1 MLNVLWAAFL
11 TLAFVCGAV
20 TGRLSEV
27 SAALTEGAA
36 GAVTLAIG
44 IAGLMCFWSG
54 IMELMQQSGLTHI
67 IARFLMPVLRPLFG
81 KASEDSEAMQA
92 VSANVTA
99 NLLGLSNAATPLGLR
114 AASRLHKL
122 SGSDTASDA
131 VLTLIVLNSASIQ
144 LVPSTVAAVPAGRR
158 NRLTLCCRYGVPPS
172 YRLRQRSC
180 CAGQAVQFFRLRRL
194 RIKNS
199 AACGLRKEGYA
210 LQTIQAAVVPFL
222 LAFTAMYAVYRG
234 TAVFPVFIEGAKK
247 GMQTAVGILPTMIG
261 MLTAVYM
268 LRASGAI
275 DLASAW
281 LAPLF
286 HLLGIPQECV
296 PLALLKPIS
305 GGGGLSLGSEL
316 IRTAGPDSYVGRV
329 AAVML
334 GSSETSIYTIGLY
347 AGHLGLKRTRYA
359 IPAALCADLAAFMM
373 SAALAD
379 KLFPIC

>member
-11 TLAFVCGAV
+11 ALAFVCGAM

-131 VLTLIVLNSASIQ
+131 VLTLIVLNGSGQLCRPRRGSHARIVGNKHLYHRSICRTSRTQEDPLRNSGSIMRGFGSFYDVRSA
-144 LVPSTVAAVPAGRR
+144 R
-158 NRLTLCCRYGVPPS
+158 
-172 YRLRQRSC
+172 
-180 CAGQAVQFFRLRRL
+180 
-194 RIKNS
+194 
-199 AACGLRKEGYA
+199 
-210 LQTIQAAVVPFL
+210 
-222 LAFTAMYAVYRG
+222 
-234 TAVFPVFIEGAKK
+234 
-247 GMQTAVGILPTMIG
+247 
-261 MLTAVYM
+261 
-268 LRASGAI
+268 
-275 DLASAW
+275 
-281 LAPLF
+281 
-286 HLLGIPQECV
+286 
-296 PLALLKPIS
+296 
-305 GGGGLSLGSEL
+305 
-316 IRTAGPDSYVGRV
+316 
-329 AAVML
+329 
-334 GSSETSIYTIGLY
+334 
-347 AGHLGLKRTRYA
+347 
-359 IPAALCADLAAFMM
+359 
-373 SAALAD
+373 
-379 KLFPIC
+379 

>member
-11 TLAFVCGAV
+11 ALAFVCGAV

-67 IARFLMPVLRPLFG
+67 IARLLMPVLRPLFG

-144 LVPSTVAAVPAGRR
+144 LVPSTVAAVR
-158 NRLTLCCRYGVPPS
+158 
-172 YRLRQRSC
+172 
-180 CAGQAVQFFRLRRL
+180 
-194 RIKNS
+194 
-199 AACGLRKEGYA
+199 AACGVWGASVVSVATA
-210 LQTIQAAVVPFL
+210 LL
-222 LAFTAMYAVYRG
+222 LCRAGR
-234 TAVFPVFIEGAKK
+234 AVFP
-247 GMQTAVGILPTMIG
+247 
-261 MLTAVYM
+261 
-268 LRASGAI
+268 
-275 DLASAW
+275 
-281 LAPLF
+281 
-286 HLLGIPQECV
+286 
-296 PLALLKPIS
+296 
-305 GGGGLSLGSEL
+305 SE
-316 IRTAGPDSYVGRV
+316 
-329 AAVML
+329 
-334 GSSETSIYTIGLY
+334 
-347 AGHLGLKRTRYA
+347 K
-359 IPAALCADLAAFMM
+359 ADYQ
-373 SAALAD
+373 
-379 KLFPIC
+379 K

>member
-11 TLAFVCGAV
+11 ALAFVCGAV

-144 LVPSTVAAVPAGRR
+144 LVPSTVAAVR
-158 NRLTLCCRYGVPPS
+158 
-172 YRLRQRSC
+172 
-180 CAGQAVQFFRLRRL
+180 
-194 RIKNS
+194 
-199 AACGLRKEGYA
+199 AACGAQEPFDIMLPVWGASVVSVATA
-210 LQTIQAAVVPFL
+210 LL
-222 LAFTAMYAVYRG
+222 LCRAG
-234 TAVFPVFIEGAKK
+234 GAVFP
-247 GMQTAVGILPTMIG
+247 
-261 MLTAVYM
+261 
-268 LRASGAI
+268 
-275 DLASAW
+275 
-281 LAPLF
+281 
-286 HLLGIPQECV
+286 
-296 PLALLKPIS
+296 
-305 GGGGLSLGSEL
+305 SE
-316 IRTAGPDSYVGRV
+316 
-329 AAVML
+329 
-334 GSSETSIYTIGLY
+334 
-347 AGHLGLKRTRYA
+347 K
-359 IPAALCADLAAFMM
+359 ADYQ
-373 SAALAD
+373 
-379 KLFPIC
+379 K